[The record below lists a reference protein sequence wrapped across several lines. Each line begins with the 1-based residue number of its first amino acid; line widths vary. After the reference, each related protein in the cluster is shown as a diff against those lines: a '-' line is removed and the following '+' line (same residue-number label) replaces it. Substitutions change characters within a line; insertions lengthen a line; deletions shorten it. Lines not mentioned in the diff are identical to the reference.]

1 MTQIA
6 FIITTGNGERPVW
19 RILGFKGVNVPFSA
33 FSLFES
39 LFESLFCFLFF
50 LLNSIILKVCIELKV
65 VLHVANITRN
75 ILTYIEGTKH

>member
-1 MTQIA
+1 MTQIVL
-6 FIITTGNGERPVW
+6 IITTGNGERPVW

-39 LFESLFCFLFF
+39 LFCFLFF

-65 VLHVANITRN
+65 VLHVASITRN
-75 ILTYIEGTKH
+75 ILTYIEDTKH

>member
-1 MTQIA
+1 MTQIVL
-6 FIITTGNGERPVW
+6 IITTGNGERPVW
-19 RILGFKGVNVPFSA
+19 RILGFKGLNVPCSA
-33 FSLFES
+33 FS

-75 ILTYIEGTKH
+75 ILTYIEDTKH